1 MMRKETYE
9 YLKTKKQLRTFVRQN
24 PVWYRKLTRNPN
36 DFQRLEMES
45 KSYFKQTL
53 PHKVQKLNQ
62 SLEMA
67 SFMLQ
72 MYQGMRQSD

>member
-1 MMRKETYE
+1 MRQETYE
-9 YLKTKKQLRTFVRQN
+9 YLKSKKQLQAFVRQN
-24 PVWYRKLTRNPN
+24 PIWYRKLTRNPR
-36 DFQRLEMES
+36 DFQVLENEA
-45 KSYFKQTL
+45 KAYFKQTI
-53 PHKVQKLNQ
+53 PHKVQKINQ

>member
-1 MMRKETYE
+1 MRQETYE
-9 YLKTKKQLRTFVRQN
+9 YLKSKKQLRAFVRQN
-24 PVWYRKLTRNPN
+24 PIWYRTLTRNPR
-36 DFQRLEMES
+36 DLQSLEYEA
-45 KSYFKQTL
+45 KAYFKQTI
-53 PHKVQKLNQ
+53 PHKVQKINQ

>member
-1 MMRKETYE
+1 MRQETYE
-9 YLKTKKQLRTFVRQN
+9 YLKTKKHLHTFVRQN
-24 PVWYRKLTRNPN
+24 PIWYRKLSRHPRA
-36 DFQRLEMES
+36 FQILENEA
-45 KSYFKQTL
+45 KVYYKQTI

>member
-1 MMRKETYE
+1 MRQETYE
-9 YLKTKKQLRTFVRQN
+9 YLKSKKQLRAFVRQN
-24 PVWYRKLTRNPN
+24 PIWYRKLTRNPRN
-36 DFQRLEMES
+36 FQSLENES
-45 KSYFKQTL
+45 KIYFKQTL
-53 PHKVQKLNQ
+53 PHKVQKINQ

>member
-1 MMRKETYE
+1 MRQETYE
-9 YLKTKKQLRTFVRQN
+9 YLKSKKQLRAFVRQN
-24 PVWYRKLTRNPN
+24 PIWYRKLTRNPR
-36 DFQRLEMES
+36 DYPSLENEA
-45 KSYFKQTL
+45 KAYFKQTL
-53 PHKVQKLNQ
+53 PHKVQKINQ

>member
-1 MMRKETYE
+1 M
-9 YLKTKKQLRTFVRQN
+9 RQN
-24 PVWYRKLTRNPN
+24 PIWYRKLTRNPT
-36 DFQRLEMES
+36 DFSSLEHEA
-45 KSYFKQTL
+45 KVYFKQTV

>member
-1 MMRKETYE
+1 MRQETYE
-9 YLKTKKQLRTFVRQN
+9 YLKSKKQLRAFVREN
-24 PVWYRKLTRNPN
+24 PIWYRKLTRNPR
-36 DFQRLEMES
+36 DYQYLENEA
-45 KSYFKQTL
+45 KVYYKQSF
-53 PHKVQKLNQ
+53 PHKVQKINQ

>member
-1 MMRKETYE
+1 MRQESYE
-9 YLKTKKQLRTFVRQN
+9 YLNSKKQLRAFVRQN
-24 PVWYRKLTRNPN
+24 PIWYRKLTRNPR
-36 DFQRLEMES
+36 DFQRLENEA
-45 KSYFKQTL
+45 KAYFKQTF
-53 PHKVQKLNQ
+53 PHKVQKINQ

>member
-1 MMRKETYE
+1 MRKETLDYIQSN
-9 YLKTKKQLRTFVRQN
+9 KQLQSFIREN
-24 PVWYRKLTRNPN
+24 PIWYRRLTRNPN
-36 DFQRLEMES
+36 DLQRMQIEARE
-45 KSYFKQTL
+45 YYKQTF
-53 PHKVQKLNQ
+53 PHKIKKFNN